1 MGDYHSLKINHYN
14 KKTDNYITTSG
25 RLVLNSTV
33 KTGGVM
39 DIQLPKD
46 IVKLCTAV
54 IRPLKKERDTFFSD
68 NRNVYN
74 KRTSKIMK
82 DSRIIWRSQPIP

>member
-1 MGDYHSLKINHYN
+1 
-14 KKTDNYITTSG
+14 
-25 RLVLNSTV
+25 LNSTV

-39 DIQLPKD
+39 NVQLPKD

-74 KRTSKIMK
+74 KHTSKIMK
-82 DSRIIWRSQPIP
+82 TLGLSGGASCNALIGVITGDHMLPVSFSGLPTIH